1 MTDPYGPTATRLTGE
16 NEEGKV
22 RYLDEVQDEAYRRS
36 SLHGDAWVE
45 TESLLPVR
53 AAIFRRIEAVPTAD
67 SESNREPEKRSSNH
81 AFDPANDRVFRD
93 PASGKESLSLSGIW
107 KMKSCDPADPGDPA
121 PFTGWF
127 GRRGQDSPGMAA
139 KWYGFGFDRGDWD
152 EVTVPST
159 VQKALIGLG
168 KLPDPH
174 WDTHTIDELEEH
186 GEPQEFP
193 AWFRRTRVER
203 QDWWFAKT
211 FELPEIWRGRRL
223 MLRFGGLDYSGSIF
237 LNGQPLGHHAGMFGG
252 PDLNISGL
260 ANFGEDGVNELVV
273 RIDQAP
279 QSWNGKLKGSPGFG
293 WHYGHLISLGIWQDV
308 IVTAEPDVSVVDPYV
323 TTESIGEDG
332 AKLRIEYGLDSL
344 LPERT
349 KVEVELVIRR
359 SGTIAQPMFE
369 EAARAQQS
377 GYHSEMNTGH
387 AGSSSKGRVI
397 SEAPQPPNE
406 LRFLTEAEIE
416 YGLSR
421 FAASVTLPD
430 PALWWPNGYGDPALY
445 ELAIRAS
452 AKPRQQ
458 ASDQAGNGGSPRLLH
473 EHFSTFGV
481 RTIEM
486 RPAPGAKPE
495 EDYRWQFVVN
505 GVPMFVK
512 GANWCWPDPLLE
524 QDEKLY
530 ERLLELA
537 RRGGAQMLRAW
548 GGGLVE
554 SDFFYRMCDEKG
566 LMVYQEF
573 PLCWG
578 PPDSPYTDLG
588 VLDRQV
594 SRSVKRLRS
603 RPSLV
608 MWGGGNENGAHGG
621 ADEGLFLV
629 GRRCRGL
636 DPSRPFHRTDPWGG
650 SVHNWDV
657 YHGGEPLEQSTSG
670 MPSVFYGEYG
680 IPSQPNRESCLRYMP
695 AEQLD
700 VFPLTEGSRGWKA
713 HFHQFGL
720 KDIIKVMRYGAY
732 GPISNWDDYILYSQS
747 AQGNSIAFTG
757 DMQRAGSGRGRTGF
771 WYYKFSELFPGHSWG
786 VVDFYGAP
794 KLSYYRAKQT
804 CLPRSAFAVYE
815 RAEGWAAGESFR
827 FSLHVA
833 NDTREALNGAKVA
846 AVLYGSSW
854 EKLWSR
860 TWSENKLEAGETVEL
875 PCEPIRLPEDFARI
889 SPFLL
894 AVSLRAE
901 DGTLLSDRWYAFNGQ
916 PKTEELLAFEHEHR
930 HQENEY
936 PGEEAVR
943 AFDLYGSLPD
953 APLRRLPETRLEW
966 TVEYGKEDGVIEV
979 ANVGDYPAY
988 RVIVEGFP
996 VSWDSYLEDNDF
1008 GLLPGEKR
1016 RIAFEAGP
1024 GETLDDLRIG
1034 AWNAKAAAASGK
1046 KENGQE
1052 ERP

>member
-1 MTDPYGPTATRLTGE
+1 MTDPYGPNATRLTGE
-16 NEEGKV
+16 NEEEEV

-36 SLHGDAWVE
+36 SLYGDAQVE
-45 TESLLPVR
+45 AEFRLPAR
-53 AAIFRRIEAVPTAD
+53 AAIFRRIEAAPTAD
-67 SESNREPEKRSSNH
+67 SESNRESETRSSNH
-81 AFDPANDRVFRD
+81 GSDPANDRIFRE

-107 KMKSCDPADPGDPA
+107 KMKGCDPADPGDPA

-127 GRRGQDSPGMAA
+127 GRRGQDSPGMAE

-152 EVTVPST
+152 EVTVPSI
-159 VQKALIGLG
+159 VQKALIELG

-174 WDTHTIDELEEH
+174 WDTHTIDELEQH
-186 GEPQEFP
+186 GEPKEFP
-193 AWFRRTRVER
+193 VWFRRTRIEQ
-203 QDWWFAKT
+203 QDWWFSKT
-211 FELPEIWRGRRL
+211 FELPEIWSGRRL
-223 MLRFGGLDYSGSIF
+223 TLRFGGLDYSGSIF

-252 PDLNISGL
+252 PDLEISGL
-260 ANFGEDGVNELVV
+260 ARFGEDGVNELVV

-293 WHYGHLISLGIWQDV
+293 WHYGHLISLGLWQDV
-308 IVTAEPDVSVVDPYV
+308 IVTAEPDVSVSDSYV
-323 TTESIGEDG
+323 TTESIGEEG
-332 AKLRIEYGLDSL
+332 AKLRIEYTLDSL

-349 KVEVELVIRR
+349 AVEVELAIRR
-359 SGTIAQPMFE
+359 IASDSPD
-369 EAARAQQS
+369 
-377 GYHSEMNTGH
+377 
-387 AGSSSKGRVI
+387 
-397 SEAPQPPNE
+397 E
-406 LRFLTEAEIE
+406 LRFVAESQTEIETEIE

-445 ELAIRAS
+445 ELAVRVS

-458 ASDQAGNGGSPRLLH
+458 ASGQNGNGGSPRLLH
-473 EHFSTFGV
+473 RQISTFGV

-537 RRGGAQMLRAW
+537 RRGGVQMLRAW

-554 SDFFYRMCDEKG
+554 SDFFYRICDEKG
-566 LMVYQEF
+566 IMVYQEF

-603 RPSLV
+603 RASLV

-657 YHGGEPLEQSTSG
+657 YHGGEPLEESTSG
-670 MPSVFYGEYG
+670 MSSAFYGEYG
-680 IPSQPNRESCLRYMP
+680 IPSQPDRASCLRYMP

-700 VFPLTEGSRGWKA
+700 VFPPTENSRGWKA

-747 AQGNSIAFTG
+747 AQGNSIAFTV
-757 DMQRAGSGRGRTGF
+757 DMQRSGSGRGRTGF

-786 VVDFYGAP
+786 VVDFYGVP

-804 CLPRSAFAVYE
+804 CLPRSAFALYE
-815 RAEGWAAGESFR
+815 KAEGWAAGESFR
-827 FSLHVA
+827 FSVHAA
-833 NDTREALNGAKVA
+833 NDTREALNDASVT

-854 EKLWSR
+854 EELGSR
-860 TWSENKLEAGETVEL
+860 TWERTELEAGETIEL
-875 PCEPIRLPEDFARI
+875 PCEPIALPEDFARI

-894 AVSLRAE
+894 AVSLHGE

-916 PKTEELLAFEHEHR
+916 PKTEELLTFEREHR

-936 PGEEAVR
+936 PDEKAVR
-943 AFDLYGSLPD
+943 AFDLYGSLSD
-953 APLRRLPETRLEW
+953 APLRRLPETRLAW
-966 TVEYGKEDGVIEV
+966 TIERGEEGGVIAVE
-979 ANVGDYPAY
+979 NVGDYPAY

-1008 GLLPGEKR
+1008 GLLPGKTR
-1016 RIAFEAGP
+1016 RIAFEAGS
-1024 GETLDDLRIG
+1024 GETLDELRIG
-1034 AWNAKAAAASGK
+1034 AWNAKTAAAAGRK
-1046 KENGQE
+1046 ANGQE

>member
-1 MTDPYGPTATRLTGE
+1 MTDSSRPTAERLAGE
-16 NEEGKV
+16 NEKV

-36 SLHGDAWVE
+36 SLHGDARVE
-45 TESLLPVR
+45 AEFRLPAR
-53 AAIFRRIEAVPTAD
+53 ALDFKRTQTMPKAGRAP
-67 SESNREPEKRSSNH
+67 NRESEARSSNRNT
-81 AFDPANDRVFRD
+81 DPENDRVFLD

-127 GRRGQDSPGMAA
+127 GRRGKDSPGMAA
-139 KWYGFGFDRGDWD
+139 KWYGVGFDRGDWD

-159 VQKALIGLG
+159 VQKALIELG

-174 WDTHTIDELEEH
+174 WNTNTIDELEEH
-186 GEPQEFP
+186 GEPKEFP

-223 MLRFGGLDYSGSIF
+223 TLRFGGLDYSGSIF

-252 PDLNISGL
+252 PDLDISGL

-293 WHYGHLISLGIWQDV
+293 WHYGHLVSLGIWQGV
-308 IVTAEPDVSVVDPYV
+308 VVTAEPDVSAVDPYV
-323 TTESIGEDG
+323 VTESIGEEG

-344 LPERT
+344 LAERT
-349 KVEVELVIRR
+349 EVEVELLIRSLASR
-359 SGTIAQPMFE
+359 S
-369 EAARAQQS
+369 S
-377 GYHSEMNTGH
+377 D
-387 AGSSSKGRVI
+387 
-397 SEAPQPPNE
+397 E
-406 LRFLTEAEIE
+406 LRFLAEAEIE
-416 YGLSR
+416 YGLGR

-430 PALWWPNGYGDPALY
+430 PELWWPSGYGDPALY
-445 ELAIRAS
+445 ELAIRVS
-452 AKPRQQ
+452 AKPKRSNP
-458 ASDQAGNGGSPRLLH
+458 ADGGTSPRLLH
-473 EHFSTFGV
+473 ENVSTFGV
-481 RTIEM
+481 RTVEM

-495 EDYRWQFVVN
+495 EEYRWQFVVN

-537 RRGGAQMLRAW
+537 RRGGVQMLRAW

-657 YHGGEPLEQSTSG
+657 YHGGEPLEESTSG

-700 VFPLTEGSRGWKA
+700 VFPPTENSRGWKA

-720 KDIIKVMRYGAY
+720 KDVIKVMRYGAY

-757 DMQRAGSGRGRTGF
+757 DVQRAGSGRGRTGF

-786 VVDFYGAP
+786 VVDFYGVP

-827 FSLHVA
+827 FSLHAA
-833 NDTREALNGAKVA
+833 NDTREALNGAKVT

-860 TWSENKLEAGETVEL
+860 TWGENKLEAGETAEL
-875 PCEPIRLPEDFARI
+875 PCEPIALPDDFARI

-894 AVSLRAE
+894 AVSLHGE
-901 DGTLLSDRWYAFNGQ
+901 DGKLLSDRWYAFNGQ
-916 PKTEELLAFEHEHR
+916 PKTEELLAFEREHR

-966 TVEYGKEDGVIEV
+966 TIEYGGKGGVIAVE
-979 ANVGDYPAY
+979 NVGDYPAY

-996 VSWDSYLEDNDF
+996 ASWDSYLEDNDF

-1024 GETLDDLRIG
+1024 EETLDDLRIG
-1034 AWNAKAAAASGK
+1034 AWNAEAAAAAQYI
-1046 KENGQE
+1046 EHGQE
-1052 ERP
+1052 ERR